1 MEIKKRSKSIDYSK
15 IISDT
20 NGRYL
25 PDGKLNITARWN
37 SPGPSYRLPSAIGFI
52 NHDFTLNKRPAY
64 SFGLKLADSS
74 NFNF

>member
-15 IISDT
+15 IDT